1 MISIHF
7 EEIDRADTR
16 ISRFVSKFSTKQM
29 HFLTKNQSN
38 LLDPVEWDPIQS
50 NTVVDQL
57 EQDIFSVD
65 IEQSLP
71 NAYENKSINE
81 IFERQ
86 IEPFAI
92 VKLNFNVWSV
102 L

>member
-38 LLDPVEWDPIQS
+38 LLDPVE
-50 NTVVDQL
+50 
-57 EQDIFSVD
+57 
-65 IEQSLP
+65 
-71 NAYENKSINE
+71 
-81 IFERQ
+81 
-86 IEPFAI
+86 
-92 VKLNFNVWSV
+92 
-102 L
+102 